1 MERLRR
7 ISASKAVQSF
17 LWGMT
22 ASLQGQPRF
31 RALLR
36 RTRELNARIGRQ
48 VVELREE
55 AGVTQAQLARCVG
68 MAQSHLWKI
77 EAGEAQPSLRVLLA
91 IGSCLGADLG
101 VRYFPGLG
109 PRIHDRFQAP
119 IVESLLRVL
128 HDDWRAQL
136 EVAVPAARGV
146 LDLVLRRPTDGIVV
160 ACECHS
166 ETRRLEVVLRRLG
179 EKAAALPGQLEGEPI
194 VSRLL
199 LLRST
204 NSTRSI
210 ARAYEATFATTF
222 PARASAAVAAL
233 KNGEA
238 WPGPGI
244 VWARV
249 EGGRAEI
256 LDAPPRGVRLGR

>member
-1 MERLRR
+1 
-7 ISASKAVQSF
+7 
-17 LWGMT
+17 MT
-22 ASLQGQPRF
+22 ASPQVRPGY

-36 RTRELNARIGRQ
+36 RTREVNARIGRQ
-48 VVELREE
+48 IVELREE
-55 AGVTQAQLARCVG
+55 AGVTQAQLARCAGV
-68 MAQSHLWKI
+68 AQSHLWKI

-101 VRYFPGLG
+101 VRYFPGVG

-119 IVESLLRVL
+119 TIEALLREL
-128 HDDWRAQL
+128 HPDWNAQL
-136 EVAVPAARGV
+136 EVPVPAVRGV

-160 ACECHS
+160 ACESHS
-166 ETRRLEVVLRRLG
+166 EVRRLELIVRRLA
-179 EKAAALPGQLEGEPI
+179 EKAAALPSQLQGEPL

-204 NSTRSI
+204 TATRSI
-210 ARAYEATFATTF
+210 ARAYESTFAAAF

-233 KNGEA
+233 RDGEE
-238 WPGPGI
+238 WPGPAI